1 MVTVAMAKRQT
12 GDFNHGLAG
21 KECILAEREKREIG
35 FELNMMTNLIR
46 RTLNQRF
53 SENGLEDL
61 SGMQGPVIGYIYDRY
76 EKQDVFQKDIE
87 KWFNIRRSTATV
99 MLQNLEQKEL
109 IVRVPVPNDGR
120 LKKIVLTDKA
130 KECHERVRMQIEQF
144 HKELEEGIT
153 PQEKEAF
160 LKILDRI
167 RENLET

>member
-1 MVTVAMAKRQT
+1 M
-12 GDFNHGLAG
+12 GLANIARKDG
-21 KECILAEREKREIG
+21 RMEERQKREIG
-35 FELNMMTNLIR
+35 FELNMMNNLIR

-61 SGMQGPVIGYIYDRY
+61 SGMQGPVIGYIYDRC

-99 MLQNLEQKEL
+99 MLQNLEQKDL

-120 LKKIVLTDKA
+120 LKKIVLTNKA
-130 KECHERVRMQIEQF
+130 RECHKRVREQIEQF

-153 PQEKEAF
+153 PKEKEEF
-160 LKILDRI
+160 LTILDRI
-167 RENLET
+167 RGNLVGDG

>member
-1 MVTVAMAKRQT
+1 METRQ
-12 GDFNHGLAG
+12 
-21 KECILAEREKREIG
+21 KREIG

-61 SGMQGPVIGYIYDRY
+61 SGMQGPVIGYIYDHS

-99 MLQNLEQKEL
+99 MLQNLEQKDL

-130 KECHERVRMQIEQF
+130 RECHERVREQIEQ
-144 HKELEEGIT
+144 
-153 PQEKEAF
+153 
-160 LKILDRI
+160 
-167 RENLET
+167 

>member
-1 MVTVAMAKRQT
+1 METRQ
-12 GDFNHGLAG
+12 
-21 KECILAEREKREIG
+21 KREIG

-61 SGMQGPVIGYIYDRY
+61 SGMQGPVIGYIYDHS

-99 MLQNLEQKEL
+99 MLQNLEQKDL

-130 KECHERVRMQIEQF
+130 RECHERVREQIEQF
-144 HKELEEGIT
+144 HQELEEGIT
-153 PQEKEAF
+153 PQEKAEF
-160 LKILDRI
+160 LAILDHI
-167 RENLET
+167 RGNLVGETSLH